1 MAPQPIE
8 LKSFAERANRWLDA
22 GAQDSDVVISSRAR
36 LARNVQDSPFPSHW
50 VPDQARRVSE
60 ELRMALFDVGLDDD
74 TQWVSMAEAK
84 PVLRLLLLERNLISR
99 DLVNEKEHGA
109 QLPGRGVAF
118 SYSETLS
125 AMVGEEDHLRLSAL
139 SPGFQVR
146 EALQKVRALD
156 QALEQ
161 RVSFAWDERRG
172 YLTACP
178 TNVGTGLRASI
189 MMHLPALSLVRE
201 ELQKVFTAAQHTGL
215 AVRGMQGEGSR
226 AAGDFFQISNQV
238 TLGRSEEQLI
248 EDMQTLVPYIVGFE
262 RSVRQAL
269 LEEHRG
275 PLHDRIAKSYATLR
289 TTRSLPTGE
298 ALAHISAV
306 RLGVN
311 LGLLPEVSL
320 STVDRLW
327 THLQKGHLQ
336 ALNDLGEGELLD
348 ASERDKLRASL
359 VRSRL
364 GH

>member
-1 MAPQPIE
+1 MR
-8 LKSFAERANRWLDA
+8 SFAERANRWLDS
-22 GAQDSDVVISSRAR
+22 GAKDSDVVISSRVR
-36 LARNVQDSPFPSHW
+36 LARNLADRSFPSHLS
-50 VPDQARRVSE
+50 PKQAL
-60 ELRMALFDVGLDDD
+60 ELGELLRGVLFEVGLEGD
-74 TQWVSMAEAK
+74 TQWIGLGEAC

-99 DLVNEKEHGA
+99 DLVNEKELGPS
-109 QLPGRGVAF
+109 LPGRGVAF
-118 SYSETLS
+118 SYGETLS
-125 AMVGEEDHLRLSAL
+125 AMVAEEDHLRLSAL
-139 SPGFQVR
+139 APGFDLDL
-146 EALQKVRALD
+146 ALEKVRGLD
-156 QALEQ
+156 QGVAEAVALA
-161 RVSFAWDERRG
+161 FDEKRG

-178 TNVGTGLRASI
+178 TNVGTGMRASI
-189 MMHLPALSLVRE
+189 MMHLPALSLVRT

-215 AVRGMQGEGSR
+215 AVRGMHGEGSR

-238 TLGRSEEQLI
+238 TLGRSEERLI
-248 EDMQTLVPYIVGFE
+248 ADMQTLVPYIVGFE
-262 RSVRQAL
+262 RTVREAL
-269 LEEHRG
+269 LVEHRG

-298 ALAHISAV
+298 ALAHISAM

-336 ALNDLGEGELLD
+336 ALADQGEQELLD

-364 GH
+364 GN